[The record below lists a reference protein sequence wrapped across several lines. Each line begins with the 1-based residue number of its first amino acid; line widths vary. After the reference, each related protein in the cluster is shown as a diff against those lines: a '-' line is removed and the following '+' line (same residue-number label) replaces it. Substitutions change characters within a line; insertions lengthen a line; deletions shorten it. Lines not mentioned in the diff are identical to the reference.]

1 MGREGVGGKVA
12 SLRWRG
18 ISEAPMTTILLTV
31 ALLLSSANQAA
42 PSDTIRY
49 IILQAGNPAGSEL
62 AVRHPDGSLYFFEEY
77 NDRGRGPRLET
88 RITLTPTGMLKT
100 VSITGH
106 DYWKQPV
113 DERFTL
119 RGDTAEWSSS
129 IEHDRQRL
137 SAPAFYS
144 PFMGP
149 VAGLP
154 LFIGASANGAE
165 LPLLP
170 AGRARVA
177 KVGERAVTVG
187 GRSARIAHYQVEG
200 LGFTPTDFWVGAD
213 NRLFAFVASAWFRV
227 IREGWDSIGD
237 ALAAAQDSL
246 ERHRDAAVARALAD
260 HPNGAVVFRH
270 ASVFDAPNARL
281 VRDQVVVVRDN
292 RIESIGPASAMRPP
306 VGPGARVIDARC
318 KTVVPGFWDMHTHNG
333 ALDGRMHIAGGVT
346 SVRDMANDIDD
357 LRRLR
362 LAWDS
367 GSAIGPRVM
376 MAGFIDGPGP
386 YAGPTKVLVSTR
398 DSALAWV
405 DRYKSLGYEQI
416 KLYSSL
422 DTALVRPIAER
433 THALGLRLSGHIP
446 NHMTAARAV
455 QDGYDEIQHI
465 NMLFLNFEG
474 DSIDTRTPS
483 RFSAPGRYGADLDLA
498 SDSVRAFLQLLKD
511 HKTVIDLT
519 LATFEGMYTVRPG
532 TMDEGGLRIA
542 NRMPAE
548 VRRGF
553 LAGGIAQS
561 DSEQT
566 RYRASWA
573 KMLAFAKVLD
583 DNGIQIVAGTD
594 CMAGFCLQRELEL
607 YSKAGIPNAR
617 VLQIATWGAATVMK
631 RTDRLAAIRPGYLAD
646 LLLVDGDPV
655 ADMTNIERVDLV
667 MKNGVIYDP
676 AAIYRTIGVR
686 SWREGAR
693 PVP

>member
-1 MGREGVGGKVA
+1 
-12 SLRWRG
+12 
-18 ISEAPMTTILLTV
+18 MTPLLLTV
-31 ALLLSSANQAA
+31 ALLGSAQNQAA
-42 PSDTIRY
+42 PDTTRY

-62 AVRHPDGSLYFFEEY
+62 AVRNPDGSLYFLEEY

-88 RITLTPTGMLKT
+88 RITLTPAGMFQTLA
-100 VSITGH
+100 IAGH

-113 DERFTL
+113 DERFAL
-119 RGDTAEWSSS
+119 RGDSAEWSSS
-129 IEHDRQRL
+129 LEHDRRRL
-137 SAPAFYS
+137 TAPALYS
-144 PFMGP
+144 PFYGP
-149 VAGLP
+149 VAGMP
-154 LFIGASANGAE
+154 LLIGAAGTKGEVA
-165 LPLLP
+165 LLP
-170 AGRARVA
+170 SGRARVT
-177 KVGERAVTVG
+177 KVGERTVTAG
-187 GRSARIAHYQVEG
+187 GQSARIAHYQILG
-200 LGFTPTDFWVGAD
+200 LGFTPTDFWVDTD
-213 NRLFAFVASAWFRV
+213 NRLFAFVAGAWFRV
-227 IREGWDSIGD
+227 LRPGWESIGD

-246 ERHRDAAVARALAD
+246 EKQRDAEIARTLAT
-260 HPNGAVVFRH
+260 HPEGAVIFDH
-270 ASVFDAPNARL
+270 ANIFDAPNARVL
-281 VRDQVVVVRDN
+281 RDQVVIVRGN
-292 RIESIGPASAMRPP
+292 HIEW
-306 VGPGARVIDARC
+306 VGPSGEAPRGVGSRARVINASG
-318 KTVVPGFWDMHTHNG
+318 KTLLPGLWDMHTHNG
-333 ALDGRMHIAGGVT
+333 ALDGRMHIAAGVT

-362 LAWDS
+362 ESWDS
-367 GSAIGPRVM
+367 GTAIGPRVM
-376 MAGFIDGPGP
+376 MAGFMDGPGP
-386 YAGPTKVLVSTR
+386 YAGPSKVLVSTR

-446 NHMTAARAV
+446 NHMTAAQAV
-455 QDGYDEIQHI
+455 RDGYDEIQHI

-483 RFSAPGRYGADLDLA
+483 RFSAPGRYGADLDLN

-511 HKTVIDLT
+511 HHTVIDLT

-532 TMDEGGLRIA
+532 TMDEGGMRIA
-542 NRMPAE
+542 ARMPTE

-561 DSEQT
+561 DSQQT

-573 KMLAFAKVLD
+573 KMLAFAKALD
-583 DNGIQIVAGTD
+583 DNGIAIVAGTD

-617 VLQIATWGAATVMK
+617 VLQVATWGGATVMK
-631 RTDRLAAIRPGYLAD
+631 RTDRLGAIRPGYLAD
-646 LLLVDGDPV
+646 LVLVDGDPV

-676 AAIYRTIGVR
+676 AGIYRTIG
-686 SWREGAR
+686 G
-693 PVP
+693 

>member
-1 MGREGVGGKVA
+1 
-12 SLRWRG
+12 
-18 ISEAPMTTILLTV
+18 MTPLLLTV
-31 ALLLSSANQAA
+31 TLLTSAANQAA

-88 RITLTPTGMLKT
+88 RITLTPAGLFKT
-100 VSITGH
+100 VAITGH

-129 IEHDRQRL
+129 IEHDRRRL

-154 LFIGASANGAE
+154 LFIGAAGKGGGGEIA
-165 LPLLP
+165 LLP
-170 AGRARVA
+170 AGRARVS
-177 KVGERAVTVG
+177 KVGERTVTARG
-187 GRSARIAHYQVEG
+187 QSARIAHYQVDG

-213 NRLFAFVASAWFRV
+213 NRLFAFVAGAWFRV

-246 ERHRDAAVARALAD
+246 EKQHDAAVARALAD
-260 HPNGAVVFRH
+260 HPSGPVVFRH
-270 ASVFDAPNARL
+270 ASVFDAPSARL
-281 VRDQVVVVRDN
+281 VRDQAVVVRAN
-292 RIESIGPASAMRPP
+292 RIES
-306 VGPGARVIDARC
+306 VGPDSAVRVPPGGGARVIDARG
-318 KTVVPGFWDMHTHNG
+318 KTLLPGLWDMHTHNG
-333 ALDGRMHIAGGVT
+333 PLDGRMHIAAGVT

-405 DRYKSLGYEQI
+405 DRYQALGYEQI

-455 QDGYDEIQHI
+455 QSGYDEIQHI

-483 RFSAPGRYGADLDLA
+483 RFSAPGRYGLGLDLG

-532 TMDEGGLRIA
+532 TMDEGGMRIA
-542 NRMPAE
+542 PRMPTE

-561 DSEQT
+561 ESEQT

-573 KMLAFAKVLD
+573 KMLAFAKALD
-583 DNGIQIVAGTD
+583 DNGIPIVAGTD

-676 AAIYRTIGVR
+676 AAIYRTIGVL
-686 SWREGAR
+686 SWREGGGQRA
-693 PVP
+693 VP

>member
-1 MGREGVGGKVA
+1 
-12 SLRWRG
+12 
-18 ISEAPMTTILLTV
+18 MTP
-31 ALLLSSANQAA
+31 LLLAVSLLVPIQAA
-42 PSDTIRY
+42 PDTTRY
-49 IILQAGNPAGSEL
+49 VILSAGNPAGSEL
-62 AVRHPDGSLYFFEEY
+62 AVRNPDGSLYFFEEY
-77 NDRGRGPRLET
+77 NDRGRGPTLET
-88 RITLTPTGMLKT
+88 RITLTPAGMFQTLA
-100 VSITGH
+100 ITGH

-113 DERFTL
+113 DERFAL
-119 RGDTAEWSSS
+119 RGDSAEWSSS
-129 IEHDRQRL
+129 LEKGRRRL
-137 SAPAFYS
+137 DAPALYS
-144 PFMGP
+144 PFFGP
-149 VAGLP
+149 VG
-154 LFIGASANGAE
+154 S
-165 LPLLP
+165 LPLLIGAAGGSGEVSLLP
-170 AGRARVA
+170 TGRARVK
-177 KVGERAVTVG
+177 KVGERTVSAG
-187 GRSARIAHYQVEG
+187 GQSARISHYQIEG
-200 LGFTPTDFWVGAD
+200 LGFTPTDFWVDAN
-213 NRLFAFVASAWFRV
+213 NRLFAFVAGAWFRV
-227 IREGWDSIGD
+227 LRPGWESVGD

-246 ERHRDAAVARALAD
+246 EKQRDATVARTLAD
-260 HPNGAVVFRH
+260 HPDGPVVFRH
-270 ASVFDAPNARL
+270 VSVFDAPNARL
-281 VRDQVVVVRDN
+281 LRDQVVVVRDN
-292 RIESIGPASAMRPP
+292 RIESIGPDTAMRMP
-306 VGPGARVIDARC
+306 VGPGRGVRVIDARG
-318 KTVVPGFWDMHTHNG
+318 KTLLPGLFDMHTHNG
-333 ALDGRMHIAGGVT
+333 ALDGRMHIAAGVT

-362 LAWDS
+362 QSWDS
-367 GSAIGPRVM
+367 GTAIGPRVV
-376 MAGFIDGPGP
+376 MAGFMDGPGP
-386 YAGPTKVLVSTR
+386 FAGPTKVLVSTR

-446 NHMTAARAV
+446 NHMTAAKAV
-455 QDGYDEIQHI
+455 QAGYDEIQHI

-483 RFSAPGRYGADLDLA
+483 RFSAPGRYGADLDLT

-511 HKTVIDLT
+511 HHTVLDLT

-553 LAGGIAQS
+553 LAGGIAQN
-561 DSEQT
+561 DSQQT

-573 KMLAFAKVLD
+573 KMLAFAKMLD

-646 LLLVDGDPV
+646 LLLVNGDPV

-676 AAIYRTIGVR
+676 AAIYRTIGVLG
-686 SWREGAR
+686 WREGQRA
-693 PVP
+693 VP

>member
-1 MGREGVGGKVA
+1 
-12 SLRWRG
+12 
-18 ISEAPMTTILLTV
+18 MTPLLLTL
-31 ALLLSSANQAA
+31 ALLGSAANQAA
-42 PSDTIRY
+42 PDTTRY
-49 IILQAGNPAGSEL
+49 IILAAGNPAGTEV
-62 AVRHPDGSLYFFEEY
+62 AVRNPDGSLYFFEEY

-88 RITLTPTGMLKT
+88 RITLTPAGLFKT
-100 VSITGH
+100 VAITGH

-119 RGDTAEWSSS
+119 RGDSAEWSSS
-129 IEHDRQRL
+129 LEHDRRRL
-137 SAPAFYS
+137 TAPAMYSTFY
-144 PFMGP
+144 GP
-149 VAGLP
+149 VASLP
-154 LFIGASANGAE
+154 LYIGATANGGE
-165 LPLLP
+165 IPLLP
-170 AGRARVA
+170 GGRLRVS
-177 KVGERAVTVG
+177 KVGERTVTAAG
-187 GRSARIAHYQVEG
+187 KSARIAHYQAEG
-200 LGFTPTDFWVGAD
+200 VGFTPVDFWVSQD
-213 NRLFAFVASAWFRV
+213 NGLFAYVAGSWFRV
-227 IREGWDSIGD
+227 IREGWESVGD
-237 ALAAAQDSL
+237 ALAGAQDSL
-246 ERHRDAAVARALAD
+246 EKQRDATVARTLAD

-270 ASVFDAPNARL
+270 VSVFDAPNARL
-281 VRDQVVVVRDN
+281 VPDQAVVVRGN
-292 RIESIGPASAMRPP
+292 RIES
-306 VGPGARVIDARC
+306 VGPDNAVRVPAGARVIDARG
-318 KTVVPGFWDMHTHNG
+318 KTLLPGLWDMHTHNG

-362 LAWDS
+362 QSWDS
-367 GSAIGPRVM
+367 GTAIGPRVM

-405 DRYKSLGYEQI
+405 DRYKALGYEQI

-446 NHMTAARAV
+446 NHMTAAKAVRA
-455 QDGYDEIQHI
+455 GYDEIQHI

-483 RFSAPGRYGADLDLA
+483 RFSAPGRYGADLDLG
-498 SDSVRAFLQLLKD
+498 SDSVRAFLRLLKD
-511 HKTVIDLT
+511 HHTVIDLT

-542 NRMPAE
+542 SRMPVE

-573 KMLAFAKVLD
+573 KMLAFAKALD
-583 DNGIQIVAGTD
+583 DNGIPIVAGTD

-646 LLLVDGDPV
+646 LLLVNGDPV

-676 AAIYRTIGVR
+676 AAVYRTIGVLG
-686 SWREGAR
+686 WREGRA
-693 PVP
+693 VP

>member
-1 MGREGVGGKVA
+1 MTPLLVA
-12 SLRWRG
+12 
-18 ISEAPMTTILLTV
+18 
-31 ALLLSSANQAA
+31 ALLLTQRA
-42 PSDTIRY
+42 DTLRY
-49 IILQAGNPAGSEL
+49 TIVQAGNPAGSEL
-62 AVRHPDGSLYFFEEY
+62 AVRQPDGSLYFFEEY
-77 NDRGRGPRLET
+77 NDRGRGPRLES
-88 RITLTPTGMLKT
+88 RVTLTPTGLLKT
-100 VSITGH
+100 LSVTGH

-129 IEHDRQRL
+129 MEHGRRRL
-137 SAPAFYS
+137 TAPALYS
-144 PFMGP
+144 PFYGS
-149 VAGLP
+149 VAELT
-154 LFIGASANGAE
+154 LLLVATANGGE
-165 LPLLP
+165 IPLLP
-170 AGRARVA
+170 AGRVRVS
-177 KVGERAVTVG
+177 KVGERTVTAAG
-187 GRSARIAHYQVEG
+187 QSARIAHYQAEG
-200 LGFTPTDFWVGAD
+200 VGFTPTDFWVTPD
-213 NRLFAFVASAWFRV
+213 NGLFAFVAGTWFRV
-227 IREGWDSIGD
+227 IREGWESVGD

-246 ERHRDAAVARALAD
+246 EKQRDATVARTLAD
-260 HPNGAVVFRH
+260 HPDGPVVFRH
-270 ASVFDAPNARL
+270 VSVFDAPNARL
-281 VRDQVVVVRDN
+281 LRDQVVVVRDN
-292 RIESIGPASAMRPP
+292 HLESIGPDSAMRMP
-306 VGPGARVIDARC
+306 VGPGRGLRVIDGRG
-318 KTVVPGFWDMHTHNG
+318 KTLLPGLWDMHTHNG
-333 ALDGRMHIAGGVT
+333 ALEGRMHIAGGVT

-362 LAWDS
+362 ESWDS
-367 GSAIGPRVM
+367 GTAIGPRVM

-386 YAGPTKVLVSTR
+386 FAGPTKVLVSTR

-446 NHMTAARAV
+446 NHMTAANAV
-455 QDGYDEIQHI
+455 RDGYDEIQHI

-483 RFSAPGRYGADLDLA
+483 RFSAPGRYGADLDLN

-511 HKTVIDLT
+511 HHTVIDAT

-532 TMDEGGLRIA
+532 TMDEGGARIA

-553 LAGGIAQS
+553 LSGGIAQN
-561 DSEQT
+561 DAEQV

-573 KMLAFAKVLD
+573 KMLAFVKTLD
-583 DNGIQIVAGTD
+583 DNGIPIVAGTD

-646 LLLVDGDPV
+646 LVLVDGDPV

-676 AAIYRTIGVR
+676 AAIYRTIGVLA
-686 SWREGAR
+686 WREGQRA
-693 PVP
+693 VP

>member
-1 MGREGVGGKVA
+1 
-12 SLRWRG
+12 
-18 ISEAPMTTILLTV
+18 MTPLLLTV
-31 ALLLSSANQAA
+31 ALLVSSANQAA
-42 PSDTIRY
+42 PSDTLRY
-49 IILQAGNPAGSEL
+49 TILSGGNPAGREL
-62 AVRHPDGSLYFFEEY
+62 GVRQSDGSLYFFEEY

-88 RITLTPTGMLKT
+88 RITLTPAGMFQTLA
-100 VSITGH
+100 ITGH

-119 RGDTAEWSSS
+119 RGDSAEWLSSL
-129 IEHDRQRL
+129 EKGRRRL
-137 SAPAFYS
+137 DAPALYS
-144 PFMGP
+144 PFYGP
-149 VAGLP
+149 VG
-154 LFIGASANGAE
+154 S
-165 LPLLP
+165 LPLLIGAAGTSGEVSLLP
-170 AGRARVA
+170 TGRARVTR
-177 KVGERAVTVG
+177 VGERTVTAG
-187 GRSARIAHYQVEG
+187 GQSAKIAHYQIEG
-200 LGFTPTDFWVGAD
+200 LGFTPTDFWVDSG
-213 NRLFAFVASAWFRV
+213 NRLFAFVAGTWFRV
-227 IREGWDSIGD
+227 IREGFESAGD
-237 ALAAAQDSL
+237 ALSAAQDSL
-246 ERHRDAAVARALAD
+246 EKQRDAAVARTLAD
-260 HPNGAVVFRH
+260 HPSGAVVFRH
-270 ASVFDAPNARL
+270 VSVFDAPNARL
-281 VRDQVVVVRDN
+281 VREQAVVVRGN
-292 RIESIGPASAMRPP
+292 RIES
-306 VGPGARVIDARC
+306 VGPDGSAHVPAGARVIDASG
-318 KTVVPGFWDMHTHNG
+318 KTLLPGLFDMHTHNG
-333 ALDGRMHIAGGVT
+333 ALDGRMHIAAGVT

-362 LAWDS
+362 ESWDS

-376 MAGFIDGPGP
+376 MAGFMDGPGP
-386 YAGPTKVLVSTR
+386 YAGPSKVLVSTR

-483 RFSAPGRYGADLDLA
+483 RFSAPGRYGADLDLS
-498 SDSVRAFLQLLKD
+498 SDSVRAFLKLLKD
-511 HKTVIDLT
+511 HHTVIDLT

-532 TMDEGGLRIA
+532 TMDEGGQRIA

-561 DSEQT
+561 DSQQT

-573 KMLAFAKVLD
+573 KMLAFAKTLD

-646 LLLVDGDPV
+646 LLLVAGDPV

-676 AAIYRTIGVR
+676 AAIYRTIGVLG
-686 SWREGAR
+686 WREGR
-693 PVP
+693 PTP

>member
-1 MGREGVGGKVA
+1 
-12 SLRWRG
+12 
-18 ISEAPMTTILLTV
+18 MTLLLLTV
-31 ALLLSSANQAA
+31 LLLTQRA
-42 PSDTIRY
+42 DTLRY

-62 AVRHPDGSLYFFEEY
+62 AVRNPDGSLYFFEEY

-88 RITLTPTGMLKT
+88 RITLTPAGMFQTLA
-100 VSITGH
+100 ITGH

-113 DERFTL
+113 DERFAL
-119 RGDTAEWSSS
+119 RGDSAEWSSS
-129 IEHDRQRL
+129 LEKGRRRL
-137 SAPAFYS
+137 DAPALYS
-144 PFMGP
+144 PFFGP
-149 VAGLP
+149 VG
-154 LFIGASANGAE
+154 S
-165 LPLLP
+165 LPLLIGAAGQSGEVALLP
-170 AGRARVA
+170 SGRARVT
-177 KVGERAVTVG
+177 KVGERTVSAG
-187 GRSARIAHYQVEG
+187 GQSARISHYQVEG
-200 LGFTPTDFWVGAD
+200 LGFTPTDFWVD
-213 NRLFAFVASAWFRV
+213 TNNRLFAFVAGAWFRV
-227 IREGWDSIGD
+227 LRPGWESIGD

-246 ERHRDAAVARALAD
+246 EKQRDRAVARTLAD

-281 VRDQVVVVRDN
+281 VRDQVVVVRGN
-292 RIESIGPASAMRPP
+292 RIEF
-306 VGPGARVIDARC
+306 VGPDSAVQGLTAARMIDARG
-318 KTVVPGFWDMHTHNG
+318 KTLLPGLWDMHTHNG

-362 LAWDS
+362 ESWDS
-367 GSAIGPRVM
+367 GTAIGPRVM

-386 YAGPTKVLVSTR
+386 FAGPTKVLVSTR

-446 NHMTAARAV
+446 NHMTAAKAVRA
-455 QDGYDEIQHI
+455 GYDEIQHI

-483 RFSAPGRYGADLDLA
+483 RFSAPGRYGADLDLN
-498 SDSVRAFLQLLKD
+498 SDSVRAFLRFLKD
-511 HKTVIDLT
+511 HHTVIDLT

-532 TMDEGGLRIA
+532 TMDEGGTRIA

-561 DSEQT
+561 DSQQT

-573 KMLAFAKVLD
+573 KMLAFAKALD
-583 DNGIQIVAGTD
+583 DNGIPIVAGTD

-631 RTDRLAAIRPGYLAD
+631 RTDRGGLAAIRPGYLAD

-686 SWREGAR
+686 SWREGQRA
-693 PVP
+693 VP

>member
-1 MGREGVGGKVA
+1 
-12 SLRWRG
+12 
-18 ISEAPMTTILLTV
+18 MTPLLLTV
-31 ALLLSSANQAA
+31 ALLGSAQNQAA
-42 PSDTIRY
+42 PDTTRY

-62 AVRHPDGSLYFFEEY
+62 AVRNLDGSLYFLEEY

-88 RITLTPTGMLKT
+88 RITLTPAGMFQTLA
-100 VSITGH
+100 ITGH

-113 DERFTL
+113 DERFAL
-119 RGDTAEWSSS
+119 RGDSAEWSSS
-129 IEHDRQRL
+129 LEKGRRRL
-137 SAPAFYS
+137 DAPALYS
-144 PFMGP
+144 PFFGP
-149 VAGLP
+149 VG
-154 LFIGASANGAE
+154 S
-165 LPLLP
+165 LPLLIGAARQSGEVALLP
-170 AGRARVA
+170 SGRARVT
-177 KVGERAVTVG
+177 KVGERTVSAG
-187 GRSARIAHYQVEG
+187 GQSARISHYQIEG
-200 LGFTPTDFWVGAD
+200 LGFTPTDFWVD
-213 NRLFAFVASAWFRV
+213 TNNRLFAFVAGAWFRV
-227 IREGWDSIGD
+227 LRPGWESIGD
-237 ALAAAQDSL
+237 ALAATQDSL
-246 ERHRDAAVARALAD
+246 EKQRDVTVARTLAD

-270 ASVFDAPNARL
+270 VSVFDAPNARL

-292 RIESIGPASAMRPP
+292 RIESIGPDSAMRPP
-306 VGPGARVIDARC
+306 VGPGARVIDARG
-318 KTVVPGFWDMHTHNG
+318 KTLLPGLWDMHTHNG

-446 NHMTAARAV
+446 NHMTAAKAV
-455 QDGYDEIQHI
+455 QAGYDEIQHI

-573 KMLAFAKVLD
+573 KMLAFAKALD

-646 LLLVDGDPV
+646 LILLNGDPV

-676 AAIYRTIGVR
+676 AAIYRTIGVLG
-686 SWREGAR
+686 WREGQRAVT
-693 PVP
+693 P

>member
-1 MGREGVGGKVA
+1 
-12 SLRWRG
+12 
-18 ISEAPMTTILLTV
+18 MTTLLLTV
-31 ALLLSSANQAA
+31 ALLVSANQAA
-42 PSDTIRY
+42 PSDTVRY
-49 IILQAGNPAGSEL
+49 TILQAGNRAGVEL
-62 AVRHPDGSLYFFEEY
+62 AVRQSDGSLYFFQEY
-77 NDRGRGPRLET
+77 NDRGRGPRLES
-88 RITLTPTGMLKT
+88 RFTLTPAGMFKT
-100 VSITGH
+100 VATTGH

-129 IEHDRQRL
+129 LEHDRRRL
-137 SAPAFYS
+137 TAPALYSTFY
-144 PFMGP
+144 GA
-149 VAGLP
+149 VASLA
-154 LFIGASANGAE
+154 LVIGAAGNSGEVA
-165 LPLLP
+165 LLP
-170 AGRARVA
+170 AGRLRVS
-177 KVGERAVTVG
+177 KVGERTVTAAG
-187 GRSARIAHYQVEG
+187 QSARIAHYQAEG
-200 LGFTPTDFWVGAD
+200 AAFTPTDFWVTPD
-213 NRLFAFVASAWFRV
+213 NSLFAFVAGTWFRV
-227 IREGWDSIGD
+227 IREGWEPVGD
-237 ALAAAQDSL
+237 ELAAAQDSL
-246 ERHRDAAVARALAD
+246 QKQRDAAVARSLAD
-260 HPNGAVVFRH
+260 HPSGPVVFRH
-270 ASVFDAPNARL
+270 VSVFDAPNARML
-281 VRDQVVVVRDN
+281 REQAVIVRGS
-292 RIESIGPASAMRPP
+292 RIES
-306 VGPGARVIDARC
+306 VGPDNAVRVPTGARVIDARG
-318 KTVVPGFWDMHTHNG
+318 KTLLPGLWDMHTHNG
-333 ALDGRMHIAGGVT
+333 PLDGRMHIAGGVT

-376 MAGFIDGPGP
+376 MAGFMDGPGP
-386 YAGPTKVLVSTR
+386 FAGPTKVLVSTR

-405 DRYKSLGYEQI
+405 DRYKALGYEQI

-446 NHMTAARAV
+446 NHMTAAKAVRA
-455 QDGYDEIQHI
+455 GYDEIQHI

-483 RFSAPGRYGADLDLA
+483 RFSAPGRYGADLDLG
-498 SDSVRAFLQLLKD
+498 SDSVRAFLRLLKERN
-511 HKTVIDLT
+511 TVIDIT

-542 NRMPAE
+542 NRMPVE

-553 LAGGIAQS
+553 LAGGIAKD

-573 KMLAFAKVLD
+573 KMLAFAKALD

-631 RTDRLAAIRPGYLAD
+631 RTDRGGLAAIRPGYLAD

-655 ADMTNIERVDLV
+655 ADITNIERVDLV

-676 AAIYRTIGVR
+676 AAIYRTIGVL
-686 SWREGAR
+686 SWREGQRATLT
-693 PVP
+693 P

>member
-1 MGREGVGGKVA
+1 MT
-12 SLRWRG
+12 SL
-18 ISEAPMTTILLTV
+18 LLTL
-31 ALLLSSANQAA
+31 ALLVPPANQAA
-42 PSDTIRY
+42 PDTTRY
-49 IILQAGNPAGSEL
+49 VIFSAGNPAGTEL
-62 AVRHPDGSLYFFEEY
+62 AVRNSDGSLYFFEEY

-88 RITLTPTGMLKT
+88 RITLTPAGTFQTLA
-100 VSITGH
+100 ITGH

-119 RGDTAEWSSS
+119 RGDSAEWSSS
-129 IEHDRQRL
+129 LEHDRRRVT
-137 SAPAFYS
+137 APAMYS
-144 PFMGP
+144 PFYGP
-149 VAGLP
+149 VG
-154 LFIGASANGAE
+154 S
-165 LPLLP
+165 LPLLIGAAGSSGEVSLLP
-170 AGRARVA
+170 TGRARVT
-177 KVGERAVTVG
+177 KVGERTVSAG
-187 GRSARIAHYQVEG
+187 GQSARIVHYQVDG
-200 LGFTPTDFWVGAD
+200 LGFTPTDFWVDPD
-213 NRLFAFVASAWFRV
+213 NRLFAFVAGTWFRV
-227 IREGWDSIGD
+227 LRPGWESIGD
-237 ALAAAQDSL
+237 ALSAAQDSL
-246 ERHRDAAVARALAD
+246 EKERDRAVARTLAD

-270 ASVFDAPNARL
+270 ATVFDAPNAQL
-281 VRDQVVVVRDN
+281 VRDQAVIVRGN
-292 RIESIGPASAMRPP
+292 RIES
-306 VGPGARVIDARC
+306 VGPDNAVRVPTGARVIDAHG
-318 KTVVPGFWDMHTHNG
+318 KTLLPGLWDMHTHNG
-333 ALDGRMHIAGGVT
+333 ALDGRMHIAAGVT

-362 LAWDS
+362 QSWDS
-367 GSAIGPRVM
+367 GTAIGPRVM
-376 MAGFIDGPGP
+376 MAGFMDGPGP

-446 NHMTAARAV
+446 NHMTAAKAV
-455 QDGYDEIQHI
+455 QAGYDEIQHI

-483 RFSAPGRYGADLDLA
+483 RFSAPGRYGADLDLK

-511 HKTVIDLT
+511 HHTVLDLT

-542 NRMPAE
+542 HRMPAE

-553 LAGGIAQS
+553 LAGGIAQN
-561 DSEQT
+561 DSQQT

-573 KMLAFAKVLD
+573 KMLAFAKTLD

-631 RTDRLAAIRPGYLAD
+631 RTDRLAAIRSGYLAD
-646 LLLVDGDPV
+646 LFLVAGDPV

-676 AAIYRTIGVR
+676 AAIYRTIGVLG
-686 SWREGAR
+686 WREGQRA
-693 PVP
+693 VP